1 LKLETLTFGTLEFDE
16 KSIIHLPEGMLGF
29 PKQKKYILVDEPE
42 IQPFKW
48 LQSLEDQYVAFP
60 VVDPHLLF
68 KGYTCALTLEDL
80 RALEIEAEKDIFT
93 LAVAVIAE
101 NPADSS
107 INLRAP
113 LLINHQRMVG
123 KQVILTDAS
132 YSTMQPL
139 TEFTQS

>member
-1 LKLETLTFGTLEFDE
+1 MKLETLTFGTLEFDE

-29 PKQKKYILVDEPE
+29 PKQKKYILVEEPE

-48 LQSLEDQYVAFP
+48 LQSLEDQYIAFP

-68 KGYTCALTLEDL
+68 KGYLCALTLDDL
-80 RALEIEAEKDIFT
+80 RALEIEGEKDVFT

-101 NPADSS
+101 NPNDSS

-113 LLINHQRMVG
+113 LLINHHKMVG
-123 KQVILTDAS
+123 KQVILMDSS
-132 YSTMQPL
+132 YSAMQPL
-139 TEFTQS
+139 MELTQG

>member
-1 LKLETLTFGTLEFDE
+1 MKLETLTFGTLEFDE

-29 PKQKKYILVDEPE
+29 PKQKKYILVEEPE

-68 KGYTCALTLEDL
+68 KGYLCALTLDDL
-80 RALEIEAEKDIFT
+80 RALEIEGEKDVFT

-101 NPADSS
+101 NPNDSS

-113 LLINHQRMVG
+113 LLINHHKMVG
-123 KQVILTDAS
+123 KQVILMDSS
-132 YSTMQPL
+132 YSAMQPL
-139 TEFTQS
+139 MELTQG

>member
-29 PKQKKYILVDEPE
+29 PKQKKYILVEEPE

-48 LQSLEDQYVAFP
+48 LQSLEDQYIAFP

-68 KGYTCALTLEDL
+68 KGYLCALTLDDL
-80 RALEIEAEKDIFT
+80 RALEIEGEKDVFT

-101 NPADSS
+101 NPNDSS

-113 LLINHQRMVG
+113 LLINHHKMVG
-123 KQVILTDAS
+123 KQVILMDSS
-132 YSTMQPL
+132 YSAMQPL
-139 TEFTQS
+139 MELTQG

>member
-1 LKLETLTFGTLEFDE
+1 MKLETLTFGTLEFDK

-29 PKQKKYILVDEPE
+29 PKQKKYILVEEPE

-68 KGYTCALTLEDL
+68 KGYLCALTLDDL
-80 RALEIEAEKDIFT
+80 RALEIEGEKDVFT

-101 NPADSS
+101 NPNDSS

-113 LLINHQRMVG
+113 LLINHHKMVG
-123 KQVILTDAS
+123 KQVILMDSS
-132 YSTMQPL
+132 YSAMQPL
-139 TEFTQS
+139 MELTQG

>member
-29 PKQKKYILVDEPE
+29 PKQKKYILVEEPE

-68 KGYTCALTLEDL
+68 KGYLCALTLDDL
-80 RALEIEAEKDIFT
+80 RALEIEGEKDVFT

-101 NPADSS
+101 NPNDSS

-113 LLINHQRMVG
+113 LLINHHKMVG
-123 KQVILTDAS
+123 KQVILMDSS
-132 YSTMQPL
+132 YSAMQPL
-139 TEFTQS
+139 MELTQG